1 MSVHTWKRLLV
12 VILLCAV
19 SLAPLVPI
27 QAHEPQPPVTAATPA
42 AYEPGQ
48 LLVKFRPEASAAARG
63 SRLAALGLSTLK
75 EIGDLDISLLAVPVG
90 QEQAT
95 IERLRQDPLVEFAE
109 PNYRLEIPKIVS
121 DALPALRQP
130 EQAQL
135 GSSSA
140 LTCTQLY
147 TPVIPNDYYYW
158 LSPEWNQWNLP
169 KICLPEAWSATTGAT
184 DVVIAIL
191 SSGIEPHHPDL
202 QSKLWTNPGETPCNG
217 LDDDGNGFIDDVHG
231 WNFVSNT
238 NVLTDD
244 LAIGTQMAGIAAAA
258 TNNGEGIAG
267 VSWGAKILPIRVYGV
282 SHASISDVILGLNY
296 AANLRQSWQM
306 PMVVLLWGDLG
317 ARSAAYQAAVNDAD
331 AKGCLLV
338 AGAGDIAPDMNCPCN
353 ECINYLAAAH
363 PVIGVSSTDENDGWV
378 PSSKCGDY
386 IDLCAPGDN
395 IFFTDLIEHG
405 RYRIGR
411 STALAAAHVAGL
423 ASLIWSVNPTYPAG
437 YVDYLMTRAG
447 TTVDLGIPGWDM
459 YFGWGRID
467 AARAVRQADHNLR
480 LLPNDHRLTF
490 VFDPLPSVLTQT
502 LTNPGTSIPTWQA
515 ETNVPWLTVSPPAG
529 EQHTPSTLIVYL
541 YPSPLWQYGFGIYTA
556 PITVTST
563 MPNNQNSPQVFTV
576 TAVYTYIQTLAFPR
590 LFYHYVNPADCGP

>member
-1 MSVHTWKRLLV
+1 M
-12 VILLCAV
+12 
-19 SLAPLVPI
+19 
-27 QAHEPQPPVTAATPA
+27 
-42 AYEPGQ
+42 
-48 LLVKFRPEASAAARG
+48 
-63 SRLAALGLSTLK
+63 TL
-75 EIGDLDISLLAVPVG
+75 PVG
-90 QEQAT
+90 QEQAM

-109 PNYRLEIPKIVS
+109 PNYRLEIPQIVPETS
-121 DALPALRQP
+121 PALTRP

-158 LSPEWNQWNLP
+158 LSPQWNQWNLP

-191 SSGIEPHHPDL
+191 SSGIDPRHPDL
-202 QSKLWTNPGETPCNG
+202 QSKIWTNPGEIPCNG
-217 LDDDGNGFIDDVHG
+217 LDDDGNGFVDDVHG

-244 LAIGTQMAGIAAAA
+244 LAIGTQMAGVAAAA
-258 TNNGEGIAG
+258 TNNNGEGIAG

-282 SHASISDVILGLNY
+282 SHASISDVIFGLNY
-296 AANLRQSWQM
+296 AANLRQRWQM

-317 ARSAAYQAAVNDAD
+317 ARSDAYQAAVNDAD

-338 AGAGDIAPDMNCPCN
+338 AGAGDVAPGVNCPCN
-353 ECINYLAAAH
+353 ECINYLADTPGVLA
-363 PVIGVSSTDENDGWV
+363 VSSTDENDGWV
-378 PSSKCGDY
+378 PSSKCGSY
-386 IDLCAPGDN
+386 VDLCAPGDN

-423 ASLIWSVNPTYPAG
+423 ASLIWSVNPTYQAEL
-437 YVDYLMTRAG
+437 VELWMRWTAVR
-447 TTVDLGIPGWDM
+447 LGGNYWDM
-459 YFGWGRID
+459 YFGYGRID
-467 AARAVRQADHNLR
+467 AARAVGEPIHYLR
-480 LLPNDHRLTF
+480 VLPNDRRLTF

-502 LTNPGTSIPTWQA
+502 LTNPGTSLPTWQA

-563 MPNNQNSPQVFTV
+563 MSNSQNSPQVFTV
-576 TAVYTYIQTLAFPR
+576 TAVYTYPVQTLVFPR